1 MSCVFLDL
9 PRLAWIQ
16 SLHISDWLSVDHF
29 KQIEVKPTLKYLNL
43 SRCLLKESDKFK
55 DNAVDLCSK
64 VMNSMEILNINRAH
78 LSIHQY
84 NKLFE
89 DMAKS
94 TRIKTI
100 IVNTPE
106 IYEEGD
112 VMPNLQLVKSEILA
126 MALSRLVSVQVS
138 DCSLTTE
145 QIRVITKE
153 IERDTCCLEELGIAG
168 NDFSEVDGNDY
179 KSLVKLNK
187 IDLSG
192 TKLFHSNNSD
202 AFFKQILISSRISY
216 LDLSFNSFGGRNN
229 NRSMVDPKLLARA
242 LNKIEYLGLIDADIT
257 NVQAKEFFERMGVKT
272 CLKELYFEDCTYDM
286 SLVNPYHIAA
296 GLNRLTVLRMRNSSI
311 TGPQLLEVFE
321 RMVKFSNIQYLD
333 FSFQHLRGVP
343 PTTFSEALNKI
354 PKVILVDCHV
364 SSRPK
369 NTVFG
374 STHIAEQLLFS
385 NSIQF

>member
-1 MSCVFLDL
+1 MDGWINSYMHVEDLPFEVIIKVFKFLSIDDLKIVIQVSRYFRIAGEDPSLWKSLKIPDIHPNDLEEFLDL

-55 DNAVDLCSK
+55 DNAADLCSK
-64 VMNSMEILNINRAH
+64 VMNSMEILNINRDH

-126 MALSRLVSVQVS
+126 MALSRLVSVQIS

-153 IERDTCCLEELGIAG
+153 IEKDTCCLEELGIG
-168 NDFSEVDGNDY
+168 ENDFS
-179 KSLVKLNK
+179 
-187 IDLSG
+187 
-192 TKLFHSNNSD
+192 
-202 AFFKQILISSRISY
+202 
-216 LDLSFNSFGGRNN
+216 
-229 NRSMVDPKLLARA
+229 
-242 LNKIEYLGLIDADIT
+242 
-257 NVQAKEFFERMGVKT
+257 
-272 CLKELYFEDCTYDM
+272 
-286 SLVNPYHIAA
+286 
-296 GLNRLTVLRMRNSSI
+296 
-311 TGPQLLEVFE
+311 
-321 RMVKFSNIQYLD
+321 
-333 FSFQHLRGVP
+333 
-343 PTTFSEALNKI
+343 
-354 PKVILVDCHV
+354 
-364 SSRPK
+364 
-369 NTVFG
+369 
-374 STHIAEQLLFS
+374 
-385 NSIQF
+385 